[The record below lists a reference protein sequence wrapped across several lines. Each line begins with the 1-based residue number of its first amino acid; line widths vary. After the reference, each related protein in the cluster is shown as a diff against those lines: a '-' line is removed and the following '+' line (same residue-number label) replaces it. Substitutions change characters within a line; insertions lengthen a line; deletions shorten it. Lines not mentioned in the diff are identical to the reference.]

1 MKQSMSKSELKLRV
15 IEEARAMKSYGT
27 PLTMSECKKEA
38 EKVFREEY
46 KII

>member
-15 IEEARAMKSYGT
+15 IEEATAMKSQGV
-27 PLTMSECKKEA
+27 PLTMGECKKEA

-46 KII
+46 NII